1 MNALFEN
8 AKANHLMHEAWMA
21 EHNDALK
28 REREKII
35 AENNKESEI
44 SLSAAVGYAAG
55 KGEDIGAIIKRAD
68 DRMYANKIAGKKN
81 RK

>member
-1 MNALFEN
+1 VGGDEFIMICEDENELKMNEIVN
-8 AKANHLMHEAWMA
+8 EWN
-21 EHNDALK
+21 
-28 REREKII
+28 KII

>member
-1 MNALFEN
+1 MNEIVN
-8 AKANHLMHEAWMA
+8 EWN
-21 EHNDALK
+21 
-28 REREKII
+28 KII

-44 SLSAAVGYAAG
+44 PLSAAVGYAAG